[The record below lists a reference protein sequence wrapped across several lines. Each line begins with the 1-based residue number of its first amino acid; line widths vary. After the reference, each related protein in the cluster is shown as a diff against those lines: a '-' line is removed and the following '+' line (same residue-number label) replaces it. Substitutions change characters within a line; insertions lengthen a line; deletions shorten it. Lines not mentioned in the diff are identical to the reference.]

1 MEININ
7 NVHPL
12 LPAHRIFRFPFAYK
26 ENFNYSEQITTNQ
39 SKNVS

>member
-7 NVHPL
+7 NMHPL
-12 LPAHRIFRFPFAYK
+12 LPAHQIPFSFAYK